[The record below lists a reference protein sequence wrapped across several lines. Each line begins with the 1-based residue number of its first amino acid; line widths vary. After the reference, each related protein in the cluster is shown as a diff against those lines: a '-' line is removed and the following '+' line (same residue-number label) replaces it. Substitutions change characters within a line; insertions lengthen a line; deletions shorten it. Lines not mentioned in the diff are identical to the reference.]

1 VTKNVMEKIRK
12 LMRLGKDAGATEN
25 ERMVALEMAQRLML
39 QHNIEDV
46 EEERVIEAIKGEWM
60 NVDRGDLWEIY
71 AAGAVAKLF
80 NCRSLII
87 KRTGAHQFVGKPDN
101 VEACGETFVWVCSQ
115 IEVLYKEALRDYSGT
130 LDKRGRADLRKS
142 FKYACSLRVHQRCE
156 EIVAK
161 ARNDIPAH
169 MALVVIDQSLAAAD
183 ELIKGAKPMKARGQ
197 RAGIG
202 TMAGRLAGDR
212 VRLQGT
218 ITGSNGD

>member
-1 VTKNVMEKIRK
+1 MPGRPI
-12 LMRLGKDAGATEN
+12 N
-25 ERMVALEMAQRLML
+25 ELAWCRAEETLQRLML

-101 VEACGETFVWVCSQ
+101 VEACDETRLCGVFLAGSSMCCGTRGAARLQS
-115 IEVLYKEALRDYSGT
+115 EHALDSRGGAYLRSSSG
-130 LDKRGRADLRKS
+130 
-142 FKYACSLRVHQRCE
+142 YACSLRVHQRCE

-169 MALVVIDQSLAAAD
+169 MALVVIDQSLAAAVMNWRSWRKTD
-183 ELIKGAKPMKARGQ
+183 GARTWANVQYQ
-197 RAGIG
+197 R
-202 TMAGRLAGDR
+202 R
-212 VRLQGT
+212 
-218 ITGSNGD
+218 